1 MIHIAYITT
10 EYPHPDLSPAGG
22 IGSFIKMMAT
32 SLQSSGHQVTV
43 FLCLSDRDYSW
54 YDNDIRIVEIKSVRP
69 SKFAPIKNRL
79 KIRNRIKRHIKND
92 KVDII
97 EAPDWE
103 GIHAFC
109 DFKIPLITRIHG
121 SVTYFNHLQGMH
133 KPRLLYFLEKWAIKK
148 SKKVI
153 AVSQFSGEV
162 TEEVFSFPHL
172 PFETIYNGIDIS
184 IFEPSETTSSDNQNI
199 LYFGTL
205 VRKKGMISLAHIF
218 NLLHSINPKVTL
230 TLIGKDAID
239 SVENTSTWH
248 VMKNII
254 TPSALTQVDYKGV
267 VPYHE
272 MSQAI
277 SQCNICVFPS
287 FAEAFPISW
296 LEAMAMQKP
305 IVASSIGWAN
315 ESIEDTESGLL
326 EFPESHNAFAKKI
339 NTLLSDQT
347 LASTIGR
354 NARERVA
361 RLFDQNKLVMQ
372 NINMYKRVLNDK

>member
-32 SLQSSGHQVTV
+32 SLLENGYQVTI
-43 FLCLSDRDYSW
+43 FLCLSDRDHTW
-54 YDNDIRIVEIKSVRP
+54 YDNAVRIVEIKAVTP
-69 SKFAPIKNRL
+69 SRFGPIKNRFR
-79 KIRNRIKRHIKND
+79 IRNRIKQHIKKD
-92 KVDII
+92 HIDII

-109 DFKIPLITRIHG
+109 NFNIPLITRIHG
-121 SVTYFNHLQGMH
+121 SVTYFNHLQGIQ
-133 KPRLLYFLEKWAIKK
+133 KPRLLYYLEKWAIKQ

-172 PFETIYNGIDIS
+172 PFETIYNGIDTT
-184 IFEPSETTSSDNQNI
+184 IFEPSQGSLSDKQNI

-218 NLLHSINPKVTL
+218 NLLHTINPKATL
-230 TLIGKDAID
+230 TLIGKDTID
-239 SVENTSTWH
+239 YVENTSTWE
-248 VMKNII
+248 VMKSIL
-254 TPSALTQVDYKGV
+254 TPSALEQVDYKGV

-315 ESIEDTESGLL
+315 ESIEDAESGLL

-339 NTLLSDQT
+339 NKLLSDKT
-347 LASTIGR
+347 LASKMGR

-361 RLFDQNKLVMQ
+361 RLFDQNKLVTQ
-372 NINMYKRVLNDK
+372 NINMYKRVLNGK